1 MGPRN
6 LKEGGHLMKLKYV
19 LIDHL
24 GRGRVKRRRALIL
37 IIFLPLAGMCLACG
51 VDRVPLE
58 PAHLFHRERPIEVEL
73 TNYSFNPNHFVVLGD
88 QSPVLLLL
96 RNTDD
101 VMHNFILMAPDR
113 SILLSEDV
121 KPKMTITVDTGFLN
135 SGNYAFYCFFHQHR
149 GMEGMLM
156 VD

>member
-1 MGPRN
+1 
-6 LKEGGHLMKLKYV
+6 MKLKDV
-19 LIDHL
+19 SINNLSKWRVTV
-24 GRGRVKRRRALIL
+24 GRTLKLT
-37 IIFLPLAGMCLACG
+37 IFLLLAGMCLACG

-58 PAHLFHRERPIEVEL
+58 PAHLFHREQPIEVEL

-96 RNTDD
+96 KNTDA
-101 VMHNFILMAPDR
+101 VAHNFTLMAPDR

-121 KPKMTITVDTGFLN
+121 KPKTTIRVDTGFLN

-156 VD
+156 ID

>member
-1 MGPRN
+1 
-6 LKEGGHLMKLKYV
+6 MKLKSV

-37 IIFLPLAGMCLACG
+37 IIFLPLAGMILACG
-51 VDRVPLE
+51 VPRIPLE
-58 PAHLFHRERPIEVEL
+58 PAHVFHRERPIEIEL
-73 TNYSFNPNHFVVLGD
+73 TNYSFNPNHLVVLGN

-96 RNTDD
+96 GNTDD
-101 VMHNFILMAPDR
+101 VAHNFTLMAPDR
-113 SILLSEDV
+113 SIILSEDV
-121 KPKMTITVDTGFLN
+121 KPKAAITVDSGFLN

>member
-1 MGPRN
+1 
-6 LKEGGHLMKLKYV
+6 MKLKDV
-19 LIDHL
+19 SINNLSKWRVTV
-24 GRGRVKRRRALIL
+24 GRTLKLT
-37 IIFLPLAGMCLACG
+37 IFLLLAGMCLACG

-96 RNTDD
+96 KNTDA
-101 VMHNFILMAPDR
+101 VAHNFTLMAPDR

-121 KPKMTITVDTGFLN
+121 KPKTTIRVDTGFLN